1 MTVSGL
7 SSTTNANQTDWQTT
21 MAQRKQYFNQLN
33 QALQSGDLAGAQKA
47 YSSLQQ
53 LTPGGNQNSGSTAGA
68 NGANSIQSDFSAL
81 GQALQ
86 SGDLS
91 GAQKAFTQVQQ
102 GMQAGRAGH
111 HHHHHSKA
119 ANDTTST
126 QDSSGTGSSS
136 SSTGN
141 TIDVV
146 A

>member
-33 QALQSGDLAGAQKA
+33 QALQSGDLAGAQNA
-47 YSSLQQ
+47 YASLQQ
-53 LTPGGNQNSGSTAGA
+53 LTPNGSQNSTTTTGAAGTSST
-68 NGANSIQSDFSAL
+68 QSDFSAL

-86 SGDLS
+86 SGDLT
-91 GAQKAFTQVQQ
+91 GAQKAFSQVQQ
-102 GMQAGRAGH
+102 DMQTAHAGH

-126 QDSSGTGSSS
+126 QDSSGTTSS
-136 SSTGN
+136 SSTSGTSIN
-141 TIDVV
+141 VV